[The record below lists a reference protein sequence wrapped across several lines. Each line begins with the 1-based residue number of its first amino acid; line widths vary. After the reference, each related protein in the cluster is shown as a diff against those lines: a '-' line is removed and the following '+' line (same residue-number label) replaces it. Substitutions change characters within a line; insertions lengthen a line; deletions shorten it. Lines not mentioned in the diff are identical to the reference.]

1 MKYLPPKIS
10 KYNHPPT
17 KKPRSGNVNPD
28 VHLTL
33 NFTAT
38 LSTGPSASV
47 IPSQTIVPALTLGES
62 LPVKGSNGL
71 VHIVN
76 IVSTPG
82 AGPLYPVT
90 GQPSTQPPSA
100 PTPGEIVPAEYINAP
115 LHTIPQNTQSLN
127 LMPHT
132 QPETIPA
139 S

>member
-47 IPSQTIVPALTLGES
+47 VPSQTIIPALTLGEP

-71 VHIVN
+71 VHIIN
-76 IVSTPG
+76 IISTPD
-82 AGPLYPVT
+82 AGPLYPVA

-100 PTPGEIVPAEYINAP
+100 PTQEK
-115 LHTIPQNTQSLN
+115 
-127 LMPHT
+127 
-132 QPETIPA
+132 
-139 S
+139 